1 MNFNLTPC
9 VWYFVYGFQKWFIF
23 CTWPFSTLLPHLKCL
38 VRFVNP
44 ANRGSLAVSMLLL
57 YVLMGFVAG
66 YASAVQYKSF
76 KGRQWQ
82 QCTLMTALLFPSICF
97 IVFMTLNLISQR
109 YHSTQVN
116 IRYDWLIS
124 LPSRVL
130 LVDSIPTGTS
140 IPFCFTLFTSLLR
153 AYFRRFVYWNLILT

>member
-1 MNFNLTPC
+1 MP
-9 VWYFVYGFQKWFIF
+9 
-23 CTWPFSTLLPHLKCL
+23 

-66 YASAVQYKSF
+66 YSSAVQYKSF

-82 QCTLMTALLFPSICF
+82 QCTLLTALLFPSICF
-97 IVFMTLNLISQR
+97 IVFMSLNLISQR

-116 IRYDWLIS
+116 QRYDWLIS
-124 LPSRVL
+124 LRPRVL
-130 LVDSIPTGTS
+130 LVDSIPTGTL
-140 IPFCFTLFTSLLR
+140 IPFLFYSLL
-153 AYFRRFVYWNLILT
+153 YGF